1 MKTLIRA
8 IFLGKKKMKRNRTI
22 SERLFSDQF
31 AKMGKLGQQLVV
43 MSR

>member
-1 MKTLIRA
+1 MKSLIQA
-8 IFLGKKKMKRNRTI
+8 LFSTKKKQNRR
-22 SERLFSDQF
+22 SKAVFGASSDQF